1 MYIIIIIIIVMDKS
15 YLLIIAL
22 FGKLMTWSES
32 EVVPFYFEQLTV
44 IFYRTHNIIILHV
57 INSNNY
63 Y

>member
-32 EVVPFYFEQLTV
+32 EVVPFYFEQLACH
-44 IFYRTHNIIILHV
+44 FLQDA
-57 INSNNY
+57 
-63 Y
+63 